1 MNASVGIHVVI
12 ELEDDYFLDVRLY
25 SQKLSFQ
32 KLNRCWAPGFDV
44 ENFHISPEGDSVLV
58 CSFFKPGV
66 KEYCLFGSG
75 SLCAY
80 AVLGTDDIDFT
91 ASKSSLYFFAHH
103 FGDVEFASYDGHI
116 KMGLSGVR
124 AFRYWTCSP

>member
-80 AVLGTDDIDFT
+80 AVLGTDDIDFY
-91 ASKSSLYFFAHH
+91 SLKELTVFLCPPF
-103 FGDVEFASYDGHI
+103 
-116 KMGLSGVR
+116 
-124 AFRYWTCSP
+124 W